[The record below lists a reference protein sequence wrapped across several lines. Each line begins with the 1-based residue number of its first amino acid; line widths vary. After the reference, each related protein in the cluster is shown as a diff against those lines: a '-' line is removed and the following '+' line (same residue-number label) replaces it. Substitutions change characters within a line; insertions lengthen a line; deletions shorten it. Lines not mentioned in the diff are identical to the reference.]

1 MISLRYH
8 IVSLVAVFLALAL
21 GIVVG
26 STVLQEDGLG
36 PARHQQ
42 QVRQQSERNS
52 RENVALKQEISR
64 LQSFGTTVLPELVQD
79 RLKGRSVV
87 LVDTDK
93 VDSGMRDAVRKV
105 LEDAGAEVDG
115 QITFADERLALGAEA
130 DRTALARLL
139 AVEDGGTAE
148 ALRGELVNKLA
159 ARLATSTA
167 LPQEDARRTSTCH
180 RPPGRRLP
188 RRPEAVPAPGLRDR
202 PVPPPGPHCSSCSAR
217 PRPPPRRWPRT
228 PSSSPW
234 PTRSRPRPAARWPGA
249 RRPPSPSRP
258 PGSAPCA
265 TTRRSAAGSPAS
277 TRSTPSTAS
286 SPWSRPSR
294 TASSGPRGPVRH
306 QGRRLRLSRGGPRP
320 VSAGDV
326 LALMP
331 AER

>member
-1 MISLRYH
+1 VISLRYH

-26 STVLQEDGLG
+26 STVLQEGTVSVLR
-36 PARHQQ
+36 ATSE

-105 LEDAGAEVDG
+105 LEDAGARVDG
-115 QITFADERLALGAEA
+115 QITFADDRLALGAEA

-167 LPQEDARRTSTCH
+167 LPQEDARRASDMLTGLQDADFLADLKLSQPLASGTDPFPRQGSLFVLLGPAATTTTAVAPNAFLVPLADQVSTQTGDPVAGGEAAAVPQQTSWIRALRDDPAVSRRVSGIDSVDTIY
-180 RPPGRRLP
+180 GQLALVEALEDSLQRLP
-188 RRPEAVPAPGLRDR
+188 AGQYGIKAGASGLLPERTE
-202 PVPPPGPHCSSCSAR
+202 SS
-217 PRPPPRRWPRT
+217 
-228 PSSSPW
+228 
-234 PTRSRPRPAARWPGA
+234 
-249 RRPPSPSRP
+249 
-258 PGSAPCA
+258 
-265 TTRRSAAGSPAS
+265 
-277 TRSTPSTAS
+277 
-286 SPWSRPSR
+286 
-294 TASSGPRGPVRH
+294 
-306 QGRRLRLSRGGPRP
+306 
-320 VSAGDV
+320 
-326 LALMP
+326 
-331 AER
+331 